1 MNAPTMR
8 ALLRP
13 VLLALTV
20 LALLLGIGGAPV
32 RGAAPDPTPTPTPG
46 GTPTDP
52 ATPRTDLPDP
62 DVDRSQNITF
72 GIGPAHAVPDEQ
84 VVDGRPYLQY
94 LSAPGGVVRDTVA
107 IINYGPKPIR
117 LNVYVTD
124 ALQGTDGAFGL
135 KAGDETPADA
145 GAWFR
150 IKAPGSKK
158 LVERAVIRIPA
169 RKGNTYGRVLVPV
182 EARIPAD
189 ATPGDHVAGV
199 IASLETVGKDT
210 EGTPI
215 KFDQR
220 IGLRTYFRL
229 SGEVRPALAIENLRA
244 TYGWKPD
251 VNGND
256 SVTVTY
262 DVRNTG
268 NVRMNAAQIVN
279 LQRPFRDDLITRPEP
294 ITDLLP
300 GSVLSV
306 THTVDARFSAGQLE
320 PLVSLIA
327 TPVDE
332 TVPADRTPIQASVK
346 VWAWQW
352 IAVVVGIAL
361 LLLLALGYWR
371 WRRRRRKAQAAAGST
386 DGPGKRRGARTK
398 AKDVVPA
405 AEPQPVARGLA
416 RVGAGVAVLLALVVT
431 GFAPTAVADV
441 SKPGGGKLFLE
452 ADHATGDPKRAITDG
467 VWGHEGKDGDLGTYI
482 SADLT
487 DSRGKTTEASQAFWM
502 KRFAITDFNNV
513 AVAFVKA
520 SKDGSTERPQVSEG
534 QTAGDVFEWFTE
546 FGMGGGLTGTDNTY
560 TDQVAVVSTKAEF
573 DAWVRAG
580 QPEQVYDDKLVARD
594 ALVDGLPKSAAPR
607 GKSIKNRWAAGSRIS
622 LVVFQYDGF
631 DANNV
636 PIVSRAE
643 DGRARS
649 AWLTFTT
656 VAGADDPSVLTSAGY
671 HVLTASPLPKKPSEV
686 SDDPSAEVNP
696 KGAAGAATP
705 GAGETPTGAADQG
718 AAPTGE
724 GDPQAAVDKPASWDT
739 LWTGSGWT
747 WLVVGL
753 LAVVGVVLGGTVMLR
768 GRAGQP

>member
-20 LALLLGIGGAPV
+20 LALLLGLGGAPV
-32 RGAAPDPTPTPTPG
+32 HGAAPDPTPTPTPG

-52 ATPRTDLPDP
+52 ATPRTDIPDP
-62 DVDRSQNITF
+62 DVDRSENITF

-124 ALQGTDGAFGL
+124 AVQGTDGAFGL

-145 GAWFR
+145 GSWFR

-244 TYGWKPD
+244 DYGWKPD
-251 VNGND
+251 VDGDD

-279 LQRPFRDDLITRPEP
+279 LQRPLRDDVITRPEP
-294 ITDLLP
+294 IEDLLP
-300 GSVLSV
+300 GSVISV
-306 THTVDARFSAGQLE
+306 THEVDARFSAGRLE

-332 TVPADRTPIQASVK
+332 TVPADRTPIQATAT

-352 IAVVVGIAL
+352 IAVVVGIIA
-361 LLLLALGYWR
+361 LLLLALGHWR
-371 WRRRRRKAQAAAGST
+371 WRRRRAKARSATGAGS
-386 DGPGKRRGARTK
+386 GPGRRKGTRGK
-398 AKDVVPA
+398 DKDVVPA
-405 AEPQPVARGLA
+405 AEPQPVARLVAG
-416 RVGAGVAVLLALVVT
+416 GVAVLLALVSI
-431 GFAPTAVADV
+431 GYAPAAGADV

-452 ADHATGDPKRAITDG
+452 PDHATGDPKRAIVDG
-467 VWGHEGKDGDLGTYI
+467 AWGHEGEDGKLGTYI

-502 KRFAITDFNNV
+502 KRFAITDFNSV
-513 AVAFVKA
+513 AVAFVRA
-520 SKDGSTERPQVSEG
+520 SKDGSKERPEVSEG
-534 QTAGDVFEWFTE
+534 QTAGEVFEWFTE

-607 GKSIKNRWAAGSRIS
+607 GRSIKNRWPSGTEIS

-631 DANNV
+631 DENNV

-649 AWLTFTT
+649 AWLTFRT
-656 VAGADDPSVLTSAGY
+656 VAGAEDPSVHTSAGY
-671 HVLTASPLPKKPSEV
+671 HVLKASPLPKTPSEV
-686 SDDPSAEVNP
+686 SDNPSAEVNP
-696 KGAAGAATP
+696 KGAAGAAKP
-705 GAGETPTGAADQG
+705 GAGETPSDAAADPAAAEEQG
-718 AAPTGE
+718 DVDAM
-724 GDPQAAVDKPASWDT
+724 VDKPASWDT

-753 LAVVGVVLGGTVMLR
+753 LVVAGVLLGGTAMLR
-768 GRAGQP
+768 GRAGRP